1 MSNQSLIARI
11 ESCLKR
17 VQAQQDTALAL
28 ADSIRG
34 NGKALEAMPYALI
47 KEIEGMAMDLNI
59 VQWHAEDGFVPEL
72 GPILLRVEDWLAKLP
87 RDV

>member
-34 NGKALEAMPYALI
+34 NGKALEAMPYTLI
-47 KEIEGMAMDLNI
+47 KEIEGMAMDLDI
-59 VQWHAEDGFVPEL
+59 AQWHDEDGFVPEL